1 MRVGKITK
9 GLIKDNLVGNLINNI
24 NYTLCNYCFMIT
36 VRVGFRLGLALI
48 KHNLIVNLIN
58 NANKALY
65 I

>member
-24 NYTLCNYCFMIT
+24 NHTLCNYCFMIT
-36 VRVGFRLGLALI
+36 VRVGFRLCLA
-48 KHNLIVNLIN
+48 LIVNLIN